1 MDALEAIVTRR
12 SLRAWEDRP
21 ISGPLLRQTLAA
33 AMQAPSAG
41 NAQPWHFVIVEEAE
55 RLGELVRAFHPGG
68 DLGRPPAAVVVCGDP
83 TLEKFQGFWPLD
95 CAAATENLLLAAHAL
110 GLGAVWVAAYPIAE
124 REQKLRAMLGIPAH
138 VVPFAFVPLGWPAE
152 SKPGEDRYQ
161 EARVHQGRWGRL
173 ALVA

>member
-68 DLGRPPAAVVVCGDP
+68 DLGRHNVMA
-83 TLEKFQGFWPLD
+83 
-95 CAAATENLLLAAHAL
+95 
-110 GLGAVWVAAYPIAE
+110 
-124 REQKLRAMLGIPAH
+124 
-138 VVPFAFVPLGWPAE
+138 
-152 SKPGEDRYQ
+152 
-161 EARVHQGRWGRL
+161 
-173 ALVA
+173 